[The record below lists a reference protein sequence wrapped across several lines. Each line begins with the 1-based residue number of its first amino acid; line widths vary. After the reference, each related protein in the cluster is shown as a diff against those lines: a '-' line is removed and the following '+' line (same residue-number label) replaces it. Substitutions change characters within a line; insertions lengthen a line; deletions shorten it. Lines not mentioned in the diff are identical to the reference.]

1 MKQEEADKG
10 VIAVLLK
17 RFETE
22 SYPRAQSIKKYIDEG
37 AVLNDRDLSYL
48 EETLEHAHQIMTLIA
63 RHPEYAAL
71 AKEAMLMYEEIM
83 SKSQQNSSK
92 LL

>member
-1 MKQEEADKG
+1 MDQEKIDQG

-22 SYPRAQSIKKYIDEG
+22 SYPRAQSIKKNIDEG
-37 AVLNDRDLSYL
+37 GVLSERDLSFF
-48 EETLEHAHQIMTLIA
+48 EETLEHAHQIMALIV

-71 AKEAMLMYEEIM
+71 AKEVVLMYEEIM
-83 SKSQQNSSK
+83 SKSQENREK
-92 LL
+92 C